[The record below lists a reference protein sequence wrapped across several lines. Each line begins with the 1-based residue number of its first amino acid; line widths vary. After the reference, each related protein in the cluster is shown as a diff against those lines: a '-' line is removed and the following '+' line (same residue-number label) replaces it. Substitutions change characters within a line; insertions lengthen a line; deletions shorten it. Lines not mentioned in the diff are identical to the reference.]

1 MINYIKSKLTTAELL
16 AGLAEEATELSHAAL
31 KLRRVVDGTNYTPVT
46 FDEAFANLN
55 EEIGDILLC
64 LETLGLP
71 VEARAYRKDMDAK
84 LERWVKRLKG
94 ESNGGQPCTK

>member
-1 MINYIKSKLTTAELL
+1 MENIEFIRSKLTTAELL

-31 KLRRVVDGTNYTPVT
+31 KMRRVVDGTNYTPVT
-46 FDEAFANLN
+46 FDEAYANLN

-71 VEARAYRKDMDAK
+71 VESRAYRREMDAK
-84 LERWVKRLKG
+84 LERWVRRMKG
-94 ESNGGQPCTK
+94 ESKEG

>member
-1 MINYIKSKLTTAELL
+1 MNEHMMAYIQENVSLDEML
-16 AGLAEEATELSHAAL
+16 AQLAEEATELAHAAL
-31 KLRRVVDGTNYTPVT
+31 KLRRVVDDKNPTPVT

-71 VEARAYRKDMDAK
+71 VEVRAYRNDMDAK
-84 LERWVKRLKG
+84 LERWVRRLKG
-94 ESNGGQPCTK
+94 EPKEG

>member
-1 MINYIKSKLTTAELL
+1 MTDYIRENVPAAELL
-16 AGLAEEATELSHAAL
+16 AQLAEEATELGHAAL
-31 KLRRVVDGTNYTPVT
+31 KLRRVIDGKNPTPVT

-71 VEARAYRKDMDAK
+71 VEVRAYRKDMDAK
-84 LERWVKRLKG
+84 LERWVRRLKG
-94 ESNGGQPCTK
+94 ESQEA